1 MDCFLFPASLQ
12 SSKCVNGERSC
23 LWSANVIKQSLLQYS
38 ELQVGNDSGQFTL
51 THNPAISLGLYLN
64 FFFILVDHGLRM
76 KFLGVVFPESKR
88 KKTK

>member
-23 LWSANVIKQSLLQYS
+23 LWSANGIKQSLLQYS
-38 ELQVGNDSGQFTL
+38 ELQVGSDSGQFTL
-51 THNPAISLGLYLN
+51 THNPALVLE

-76 KFLGVVFPESKR
+76 KFLGVVFPESTSKE
-88 KKTK
+88 TK